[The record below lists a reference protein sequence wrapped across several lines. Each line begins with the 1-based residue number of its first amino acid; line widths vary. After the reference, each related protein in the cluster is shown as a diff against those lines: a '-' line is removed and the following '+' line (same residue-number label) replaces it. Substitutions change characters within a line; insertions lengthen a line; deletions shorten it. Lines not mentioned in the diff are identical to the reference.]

1 MVFFLS
7 AAAALGGAAGSDSWL
22 LKGVVPEKELQIKLD
37 DSLLKY
43 YGWPATAWN
52 ETSLR
57 DAYHPRPIE
66 RHRNLTKDEFA
77 RLVARGIPFIL
88 EDASDPDWDI
98 SSWRCSSFNKEF
110 PNFKFR
116 QEYSL
121 AQIRGDESNLET
133 FSGEADQWWTQKR
146 PNNFNNLPDDAPKYT
161 PFYWDFAKAWESEP
175 ERGWLAADGDG
186 GGDMDGGGVAPR
198 QGSQRAR
205 VRSAVGRVQGLA
217 RLPRCLSEENARE
230 TKHSLE
236 FWLQPAESGSAAH
249 IDGHC
254 SSTMAFTFG
263 APTVQKRWRLQ
274 MVPPKPTPLPD
285 AYKDGMVYAGKEWF
299 PQWEGTTAHGEAIV
313 FYPGMLHEGMNVSPI
328 PAAAEDPLD
337 ERCIIGMTYQFNTP
351 MATGLYRHFYERF
364 RRLDELR
371 PCRRGVKDLA
381 LFGVELPLFAD
392 TDVANK
398 HASQRA
404 QEIDADSDGI
414 ISKAEVEAYRRKI
427 GGKTKMTAQLPT
439 WQDLVY
445 FHDLNDDGNLDVV
458 EAVENMQK
466 FSVVEALARREEKQ
480 RAKKQRKS
488 ESRGDL

>member
-1 MVFFLS
+1 MAS
-7 AAAALGGAAGSDSWL
+7 ACVL
-22 LKGVVPEKELQIKLD
+22 P
-37 DSLLKY
+37 
-43 YGWPATAWN
+43 YG
-52 ETSLR
+52 LV
-57 DAYHPRPIE
+57 
-66 RHRNLTKDEFA
+66 DE
-77 RLVARGIPFIL
+77 
-88 EDASDPDWDI
+88 
-98 SSWRCSSFNKEF
+98 
-110 PNFKFR
+110 
-116 QEYSL
+116 
-121 AQIRGDESNLET
+121 
-133 FSGEADQWWTQKR
+133 
-146 PNNFNNLPDDAPKYT
+146 
-161 PFYWDFAKAWESEP
+161 
-175 ERGWLAADGDG
+175 
-186 GGDMDGGGVAPR
+186 
-198 QGSQRAR
+198 
-205 VRSAVGRVQGLA
+205 AVG
-217 RLPRCLSEENARE
+217 
-230 TKHSLE
+230 
-236 FWLQPAESGSAAH
+236 
-249 IDGHC
+249 
-254 SSTMAFTFG
+254 
-263 APTVQKRWRLQ
+263 
-274 MVPPKPTPLPD
+274 
-285 AYKDGMVYAGKEWF
+285 
-299 PQWEGTTAHGEAIV
+299 
-313 FYPGMLHEGMNVSPI
+313 
-328 PAAAEDPLD
+328 
-337 ERCIIGMTYQFNTP
+337 GMTYQFNTP